1 VSKKALGRGIDAL
14 LSGGDGDAGL
24 ETHAGVEH
32 VPISQL
38 RPNPNQ
44 PRKDFNPD
52 SLAELAQS
60 IKQKGIIQPVLVEDT
75 GDGFLIIAGERR
87 YRAAQM
93 AGLTEIPVLVREF
106 SDDDKLE
113 IALIENLQREDLNP
127 IEEAIAYKRL
137 LDEKGLNQD
146 EVADRVGKNR
156 STVANSLRL
165 LKLPQDMQ
173 NSLAKGEISA
183 GHARAI
189 LSVLNP
195 SDQRILFS
203 RIMQDGLSVREAE
216 FQAGELNKGRRPVPL
231 KEKSEAMHPQQDQ
244 PELADIEQKLI
255 DALGTKVSI
264 KGSMRHGK
272 IEIAY
277 YSMDD
282 LERILEI
289 IVPPDKLF

>member
-1 VSKKALGRGIDAL
+1 MSKKALGRGIDAL

>member
-75 GDGFLIIAGERR
+75 GDGFLMIAGERR

-264 KGSMRHGK
+264 KGSVKHGK
-272 IEIAY
+272 IEITY

>member
-24 ETHAGVEH
+24 ETHAGVEY